1 MSIYNF
7 ILCFILKIITIQVK
21 GCFFMKLLSINNF
34 QTLKIDQLEN
44 INGGV
49 AIPVVRFVKF
59 FMNLL

>member
-1 MSIYNF
+1 M
-7 ILCFILKIITIQVK
+7 K